1 MINSV
6 PLPVPDH
13 ELVSV
18 IGRGSYGEV
27 WLARNV
33 MGARRAVKIVRRDSF
48 ESDRPYLRELD
59 GIRQFEP
66 LSRTHEGLVDV
77 LHVGSRSDYFYYVME
92 LADAESPE
100 GNYRARTL
108 ASVLANQGRLTVG
121 ECIHLAEILVGGLAH
136 LHERGL
142 LHRDVKP
149 ANIIYVEGIPK
160 LADIGLVALAG
171 ASRSFVGTEGFVPR
185 EGMGTESADIYSMG
199 KTLYEANT
207 GMDRTQ
213 YPRLPDDWT
222 EQPDR
227 TQRIEMNEII
237 LRACE
242 EDPAQ
247 RYPTARAMLADL
259 KLLGSG
265 RSVRR
270 LRAMERGFA
279 RARAGLAIA
288 AASTVIAGIAWA
300 WMSRRAAG
308 LSEANTAARYNLV
321 QAQLASAS
329 GHNASDTGGGKSL
342 ALRSVSAGAAALA
355 DLTTLAAAEQHALT
369 LALRRE
375 AARALGRVDLRPL
388 VTIGGGEDERAFA
401 DLPRRRCLLVRVDGR
416 SEWHSAGGGP
426 PAPGPQID
434 QPPAAWRSGHMAPD
448 ARHLAVA
455 RMTFG
460 GMRTE
465 IISMDTG
472 TTIAGGSF
480 AGSTGWA
487 GWLDGGRTLVWIS
500 ADGTVHGVPVVENAR
515 QFKYSTQQPA
525 GEAAALSP
533 DGAALALTIRIGGRT
548 NIAVMSLRD
557 GVLLNTWEDTGC
569 ACLAWSPDGL
579 RLAAGSSTHIAVS
592 MADGSGQPLIL
603 PGLTG
608 HFHAVRGVTFLR
620 TRHWLLS
627 MGYDG
632 TSLLWDAETA
642 RVICRLPIAGE
653 RPEFDAQGI
662 AAWGDWENSSVTMAA
677 MECSPCV
684 RWLHGYSDDVRPPV
698 FSPDE
703 TQIACGAGSGV
714 STWTLA
720 DDQPFP
726 PPVAHP
732 AGGPAT
738 PEYNAAGRLTLL
750 PGCLGLA
757 TSADGRRRFT
767 STRDGVE
774 VTVDG
779 TPGVVIN
786 GGAAADNDPSTACGP
801 LGDWIAVG
809 SFRRNAWEVFNVEGR
824 RIAHGSLRTGGSVS
838 ASPDGSWLT
847 VCDGVSLQLIDT
859 ATWQRVRTWPREHST
874 GLRGPSSFSPNRRLL
889 AWLRTRTEIVI
900 TDTTTWEEVL
910 ILALPDLTPVTGL
923 TFSPRG
929 RWLGATGA
937 LGTVAV
943 WDWPALSREL
953 EKMGLG
959 ALPSAQPP

>member
-1 MINSV
+1 MTNRA

-13 ELVSV
+13 ELMSV

-27 WLARNV
+27 WLAQNV

-48 ESDRPYLRELD
+48 ESERPYLRELD

-92 LADAESPE
+92 LADPENAEQ
-100 GNYRARTL
+100 NYRPRTL
-108 ASVLANQGRLTVG
+108 ASVLASQGRLTVE
-121 ECIHLAEILVGGLAH
+121 ECIHLSETLVGGLAH

-149 ANIIYVEGIPK
+149 ANIIYVEGVPK

-207 GMDRTQ
+207 GLDRTQ
-213 YPRLPDDWT
+213 YPRLPDYWT

-227 TQRIEMNEII
+227 AQRIEINEII

-242 EDPAQ
+242 DDPAQ
-247 RYPTARAMLADL
+247 RYPTARAMLAEL

-270 LRAMERGFA
+270 LRAMELGLA
-279 RARAGLAIA
+279 RVRAGLAIA
-288 AASTVIAGIAWA
+288 AASTVIAAIAWV
-300 WMSRRAAG
+300 WMSRRAASLG
-308 LSEANTAARYNLV
+308 EANAQARYHLV

-329 GHNASDTGGGKSL
+329 AHNASANGGGKSL
-342 ALRSVSAGAAALA
+342 ALLSVGAGAAVLQN
-355 DLTTLAAAEQHALT
+355 LSNLPGKEQQRLK

-375 AARALGRVDLRPL
+375 AAVALGRVDLRPL
-388 VTIGGGEDERAFA
+388 VTIGGGQHERAFA
-401 DLPRRRCLLVRVDGR
+401 DLARSRCLLVLADGR
-416 SEWHSAGGGP
+416 SEWHHVSGGP
-426 PAPGPQID
+426 PTPGPQIN
-434 QPPAAWRSGHMAPD
+434 QPPAAWLSGRLAPD
-448 ARHLAVA
+448 ARHLAVY
-455 RMTFG
+455 RKTFV
-460 GMRTE
+460 GMRME
-465 IISMDTG
+465 VISMATG

-487 GWLDGGRTLVWIS
+487 GWLEGGRTMVWIGM
-500 ADGTVHGVPVVENAR
+500 DGTVHGVPVAEGAR
-515 QFKYSTQQPA
+515 AFAFSTQHPA

-533 DGAALALTIRIGGRT
+533 DGASLAFTMQIDGRRTI
-548 NIAVMSLRD
+548 AMMSLQS
-557 GVLLNTWEDTGC
+557 GAVLSTRADPGC
-569 ACLAWSPDGL
+569 ACLAWSPDG
-579 RLAAGSSTHIAVS
+579 RQLAAGSDKHIAVC

-620 TRHWLLS
+620 TGHWLLS

-632 TSLLWDAETA
+632 TSLLWDAATA

-677 MECSPCV
+677 LECSPCV
-684 RWLHGYSDDVRPPV
+684 RWLHGFSDDVSPPV

-703 TQIACGAGSGV
+703 TQIACGAANGAAS
-714 STWTLA
+714 WRLA

-726 PPVAHP
+726 PPTTHP
-732 AGGPAT
+732 AQGPVT
-738 PEYNAAGRLTLL
+738 PEYKATGSLTLL
-750 PGCLGLA
+750 PGCLGLS
-757 TSADGRRRFT
+757 TSADGSKRFT
-767 STRDGVE
+767 STRDGVQI
-774 VTVDG
+774 TADG
-779 TPGVVIN
+779 APGVVLN
-786 GGAAADNDPSTACGP
+786 TGAIADNDPSTACGP
-801 LGDWIAVG
+801 RGDWIAVG
-809 SFRRNAWEVFNVEGR
+809 SFRRNVWEVFNLDGR
-824 RIAHGSLRTGGSVS
+824 RIANGPLRTGGSVA
-838 ASPDGSWLT
+838 ASPDGRWLT
-847 VCDGVSLQLIDT
+847 VCDGVSLQLLDT
-859 ATWQRVRTWPREHST
+859 TTWKKIHTWPREHST
-874 GLRGPSSFSPNRRLL
+874 GLRGPSAFSPDSRLM
-889 AWLRTRTEIVI
+889 AWTRTRNEIII
-900 TDTTTWEEVL
+900 TDTTSWQEVL
-910 ILALPDLTPVTGL
+910 TLTLPDLTPVTGL

-929 RWLGATGA
+929 RWLAATGA
-937 LGTVAV
+937 LGTVIV
-943 WDWPALSREL
+943 WDWPALCREL
-953 EKMGLG
+953 EKMSLG
-959 ALPSAQPP
+959 PLP